1 MSSPPK
7 SPHRELIELA
17 ALFVAAGLT
26 DVFTDVLGHRVEG
39 PSILIALGAVAAVA
53 SFGRHRPVR
62 PGRAAVATVRGA
74 SATLSDRMGGFT
86 DSSGRL
92 WRVRT
97 MVEDTP
103 GRLAVLA
110 GAFAA
115 VGTNILAL
123 QVHPV
128 ADGVVDEFLVQ
139 AAADITPERLGAA
152 VAAAGGGH
160 VHVEIADVTALADV
174 PTRALSLAR
183 RLVDG
188 PDHLRR
194 VLVELL
200 GATDV
205 RWRPCD
211 DASTSASASDDE
223 SGTDSIAIA
232 VSKPRCGVMVV
243 SRPQMPFTLVEF
255 ARAQA
260 MADLAGALHPID
272 APSCSQPGH

>member
-1 MSSPPK
+1 MSLPK
-7 SPHRELIELA
+7 SPRRELIELA

-26 DVFTDVLGHRVEG
+26 DVFTDVLGHRIEG
-39 PSILIALGAVAAVA
+39 PSILIALGVVAAAA
-53 SFGRHRPVR
+53 SFGRHRPIR
-62 PGRAAVATVRGA
+62 RGRAAAATTRGA
-74 SATLSDRMGGFT
+74 SAPLSDRLGGFT
-86 DSSGRL
+86 ESSGRL

-97 MVEDTP
+97 KVEDTP

-139 AAADITPERLGAA
+139 AAADVPPERLGDA

-194 VLVELL
+194 VLGELL
-200 GATDV
+200 GAADV

-211 DASTSASASDDE
+211 DASASASHGE

-232 VSKPRCGVMVV
+232 VRKPEPGVMVV
-243 SRPQMPFTLVEF
+243 SRPRMPFTLVEF

-260 MADLAGALHPID
+260 MADLAGALHPVD
-272 APSCSQPGH
+272 ASSCSQPGH

>member
-1 MSSPPK
+1 MSSSPK
-7 SPHRELIELA
+7 GPRRELIELA

-26 DVFTDVLGHRVEG
+26 DVFTDVLGHRIEG
-39 PSILIALGAVAAVA
+39 PSILIALGVVAAVA
-53 SFGRHRPVR
+53 SLGRHRPVR

-86 DSSGRL
+86 ESSGRL

-139 AAADITPERLGAA
+139 AAADVTAQRLAAA

-160 VHVEIADVTALADV
+160 VHVELADVTALADV

-188 PDHLRR
+188 PDHLTR

-200 GATDV
+200 GATEV
-205 RWRPCD
+205 MWRPCD
-211 DASTSASASDDE
+211 DASAGASHGE
-223 SGTDSIAIA
+223 SGNDSIAIA
-232 VSKPRCGVMVV
+232 VSKPQSGLMVV
-243 SRPQMPFTLVEF
+243 SRPRMPFTLVEF

-260 MADLAGALHPID
+260 MADLAGALHPGD
-272 APSCSQPGH
+272 APSRSQPGH